1 MGGQWATSHW
11 FKDSRVPATGSDSGA
26 PATGL
31 TTAGRQ
37 PLVQRQHGT
46 SHWFKDSRAS
56 ATGSDSGAPASGSK
70 AVGHLPLVQRQQAQA
85 TGSKTAGTSHWFK
98 DSRAL
103 LVQRHLGTTA
113 SKTVEQ
119 YRFKDSEA
127 PAPGSKTVGY
137 QPLVQRQW
145 EPATHWFK
153 DKDMFVVQDL
163 RVHRHIREGSV
174 WWGKGEGTAI
184 FHL

>member
-1 MGGQWATSHW
+1 MGHQPLVQRQPGTSHRFRQWGTSHW
-11 FKDSRVPATGSDSGA
+11 FNDSGA
-26 PATGL
+26 PATGSK
-31 TTAGRQ
+31 TAWHQ
-37 PLVQRQHGT
+37 PLVQRQQGI
-46 SHWFKDSRAS
+46 SHWFK
-56 ATGSDSGAPASGSK
+56 DSGAPASGSK

-163 RVHRHIREGSV
+163 RVHRHIREGIV

-184 FHL
+184 FHH